1 MGVELLQK
9 NIYTK
14 DQLSR
19 AKTFCTSEGGGG
31 TCVCVSERELH
42 LYAPPITAFPVIVKI
57 LATSHNRVK

>member
-31 TCVCVSERELH
+31 MCVCVSERELH
-42 LYAPPITAFPVIVKI
+42 LYVPPYHSFSVD
-57 LATSHNRVK
+57 S